1 MLTGCFHVYDKPVKT
16 NWRVYVWDFV
26 SRHKK
31 NDKLTTNLT
40 NEFEEAFIS
49 TQCCDVLERREY
61 DKLVSH
67 GVYMTDN
74 IAEGRLITGLSRI
87 EGYKVIEK
95 SQIEKLYLKTG

>member
-1 MLTGCFHVYDKPVKT
+1 MKKP
-16 NWRVYVWDFV
+16 Y
-26 SRHKK
+26 
-31 NDKLTTNLT
+31 
-40 NEFEEAFIS
+40 IS

-74 IAEGRLITGLSRI
+74 IAEGLITGLSRI

-95 SQIEKLYLKTG
+95 SQIKKLYEELKRTSSPLFDFETTVERGKLWAP